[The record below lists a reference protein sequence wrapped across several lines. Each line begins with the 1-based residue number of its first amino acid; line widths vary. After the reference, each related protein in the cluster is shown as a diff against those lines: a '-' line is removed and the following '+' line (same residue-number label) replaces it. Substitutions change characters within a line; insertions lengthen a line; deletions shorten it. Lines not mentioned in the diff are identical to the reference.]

1 MSKQN
6 FLDSLHKRLGYWEI
20 VLLVLGSPV
29 WLPLLIATLIV
40 IIALYISLWSVIISL
55 WAGFAALIGAALGT
69 LLTGVRYELVGFFF
83 GGVAMFG
90 IGSVC
95 AGLAILAFFVCKAAT
110 GGTIL
115 LTKKMVSWLKS
126 HLSRKENACE

>member
-29 WLPLLIATLIV
+29 WIPLLIASFAV

-55 WAGFAALIGAALGT
+55 WAGFAALIGISLGT
-69 LLTGVRYELVGFFF
+69 LLIGVRYELVGFFF

-95 AGLAILAFFVCKAAT
+95 AGLAIFAFFVCKAAT
-110 GGTIL
+110 NGIIL
-115 LTKKMVSWLKS
+115 LTKKMILSTKK
-126 HLSRKENACE
+126 HLLRKENACE